1 MSNPSSQFFT
11 ALGGT
16 FALALV
22 LSTVVAVPSLAVT
35 ADSSEEQPVNASV
48 RGGTLNATVFA
59 PTLSDVTLD
68 GKTDQV
74 ATGVSNTW
82 SLVDA
87 RGSGAAWGLSVEGT
101 DFTSEA
107 GAVDT
112 VARTIPIGALT
123 IKPGAIT
130 GAAGADANPD
140 HDDITVS
147 DESQPLVWTGA
158 SAKGS
163 YSLAPT
169 YDVVIPLGAFRSNF
183 VIGQSGAIHPYVA
196 TLTFTIA

>member
-1 MSNPSSQFFT
+1 MSHSSSRFS
-11 ALGGT
+11 AVLGGV
-16 FALALV
+16 FALSLV
-22 LSTVVAVPSLAVT
+22 VGVVSASPAFAVT
-35 ADSSEEQPVNASV
+35 TDSSEEQPVNASV
-48 RGGTLNATVFA
+48 RGGTLNASVFA
-59 PTLSDVTLD
+59 PALSDVTLD

-74 ATGVSNTW
+74 ATGVSAPWT
-82 SLVDA
+82 LVDA

-101 DFTSEA
+101 DFTSDA
-107 GAVDT
+107 GAVDSI
-112 VARTIPIGALT
+112 ARTIPIGALT
-123 IKPGAIT
+123 IKPGSIT

-147 DESQPLVWTGA
+147 DESQPLVWTSA

-163 YSLAPT
+163 YTLAPT

-183 VIGQSGAIHPYVA
+183 VTGQTGAIHPYVA